1 MIATLRSYMLGIGGR
16 GQVSLAKL
24 GVFDRVNT
32 YCAQAVGRMDWSLA
46 KSPEGKERIF
56 EER

>member
-1 MIATLRSYMLGIGGR
+1 MLGIGGR